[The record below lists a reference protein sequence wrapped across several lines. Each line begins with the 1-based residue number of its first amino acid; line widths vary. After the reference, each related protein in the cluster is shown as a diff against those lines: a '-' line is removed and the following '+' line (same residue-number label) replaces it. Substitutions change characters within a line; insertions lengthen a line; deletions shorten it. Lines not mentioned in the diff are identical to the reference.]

1 MKTRI
6 PDVKIKSNIQQI
18 QNGNKSLYQETVK
31 ILSPYIYNFPRIV
44 FSADSDLCGDFY
56 EYVFVRLEKI
66 LMAYR
71 ETEAKFVTWFT
82 VVLRNRYFNFIRE
95 RKSKNSIGDNYKFIS
110 LDCDTGKTQS
120 LHNLIGVRDH
130 FSHSEHSSYEPLLER
145 IVRNL
150 NHNQRLFFHLY
161 YIDTIRPEDIGFI
174 SITLNRTVQ
183 DVLSS
188 ISKLKD
194 GMVRKYKLRNDTY
207 EKLNLL
213 YHEILR
219 NQRDGKIESVQI
231 MKKKQNKLLQEYWRV
246 KVNPSYSSLADF
258 LNLPLGTVST
268 GISRMKSAVRD
279 IIGEFKDEKL
289 PIS

>member
-110 LDCDTGKTQS
+110 LDYMQTKINS
-120 LHNLIGVRDH
+120 LNI
-130 FSHSEHSSYEPLLER
+130 
-145 IVRNL
+145 
-150 NHNQRLFFHLY
+150 
-161 YIDTIRPEDIGFI
+161 
-174 SITLNRTVQ
+174 
-183 DVLSS
+183 
-188 ISKLKD
+188 
-194 GMVRKYKLRNDTY
+194 
-207 EKLNLL
+207 
-213 YHEILR
+213 
-219 NQRDGKIESVQI
+219 
-231 MKKKQNKLLQEYWRV
+231 
-246 KVNPSYSSLADF
+246 
-258 LNLPLGTVST
+258 
-268 GISRMKSAVRD
+268 
-279 IIGEFKDEKL
+279 
-289 PIS
+289 